1 MERAPVTSSNVASV
15 GYDIN
20 DQVLEVEFKTGAVYR
35 YEKVPP
41 QVHSDVV
48 HAESIGKAI
57 NTLVKPYYAYW
68 KVN

>member
-1 MERAPVTSSNVASV
+1 MDRTPVTSSNVASV

-20 DQVLEVEFKTGAVYR
+20 AQLLEVEFNNGAIYR

-41 QVHSDVV
+41 QVHSDLM
-48 HAESIGKAI
+48 HAESIGKALNATI
-57 NTLVKPYYAYW
+57 KPHYAYS